1 MLRHCTLQQLS
12 AAADSQPSSK
22 LETACEALLVRR
34 AALLP
39 LLTELPAGGLLQ
51 HLLQELLQEETVTW
65 ELCDCIERC
74 LVAKFETELGCEV
87 EAAAANAIR
96 IHHGPSPPR
105 SRP

>member
-12 AAADSQPSSK
+12 AAADTNPSSK

-39 LLTELPAGGLLQ
+39 LLTELPAGSLLQ
-51 HLLQELLQEETVTW
+51 RLLQQETVTW

-96 IHHGPSPPR
+96 IHHGPSPSR
-105 SRP
+105 SRL